1 MATTGSDLLKDAKDA
16 KIVASKKIRFYPE
29 NKQAYH
35 DALILYRRSYNLAVE
50 RFRNDDYK
58 DASGKFIN
66 MRPAIKAQV
75 KQEQKESGR
84 AYNSLVS
91 DNGTL
96 AAATTFKAVCEHNK
110 KLKGAKEGFAEISFK
125 SRKGSR
131 HSFSI
136 DRLPKGL
143 NPCVQA
149 LGKIHLT
156 EDVPAEAIGKSCVVT
171 YDKGRWFIQVQQHIE
186 LNPEI
191 QGKVRCVGVD
201 PGVRTFA
208 TCYSEKEAL
217 IAGDKVAKT
226 KLFPLMKQVDSLIS
240 QKQKILNTQK
250 GVKFLDMPQWARDR
264 IIHFNREIDRL
275 KCKKDDIVLD
285 LHNRLAFELVSNYD
299 VVFLPTFETR
309 GMVTRKDKKVRT
321 IRRNTCRQMLDLN
334 HYQFKIRL
342 KWYAKKYGK
351 HVVDCNEAYTSK
363 TRSWSGTIDEKLGSS
378 KVIKGEGF
386 TVDRDINGARN
397 VFLKCLTR

>member
-1 MATTGSDLLKDAKDA
+1 MPT
-16 KIVASKKIRFYPE
+16 
-29 NKQAYH
+29 
-35 DALILYRRSYNLAVE
+35 
-50 RFRNDDYK
+50 
-58 DASGKFIN
+58 
-66 MRPAIKAQV
+66 
-75 KQEQKESGR
+75 
-84 AYNSLVS
+84 
-91 DNGTL
+91 
-96 AAATTFKAVCEHNK
+96 
-110 KLKGAKEGFAEISFK
+110 
-125 SRKGSR
+125 
-131 HSFSI
+131 
-136 DRLPKGL
+136 
-143 NPCVQA
+143 
-149 LGKIHLT
+149 
-156 EDVPAEAIGKSCVVT
+156 EAIGKSCVIT

-217 IAGDKVAKT
+217 IAGDNVAKT

-250 GVKFLDMPQWARDR
+250 GVKFPDMPQWARDR

-334 HYQFKIRL
+334 H
-342 KWYAKKYGK
+342 
-351 HVVDCNEAYTSK
+351 
-363 TRSWSGTIDEKLGSS
+363 
-378 KVIKGEGF
+378 
-386 TVDRDINGARN
+386 
-397 VFLKCLTR
+397 

>member
-1 MATTGSDLLKDAKDA
+1 MATTGSDLLKDA

-156 EDVPAEAIGKSCVVT
+156 EDVPAEAIGKSCVIT

-217 IAGDKVAKT
+217 IAGDNVAKT

-250 GVKFLDMPQWARDR
+250 GVKFPDMPQWTRDR

-334 HYQFKIRL
+334 HYQFKKRL

>member
-1 MATTGSDLLKDAKDA
+1 
-16 KIVASKKIRFYPE
+16 
-29 NKQAYH
+29 
-35 DALILYRRSYNLAVE
+35 
-50 RFRNDDYK
+50 
-58 DASGKFIN
+58 

-156 EDVPAEAIGKSCVVT
+156 EDVPAEAIGKSCVIT

-250 GVKFLDMPQWARDR
+250 GVKFPDMPQWARDR
-264 IIHFNREIDRL
+264 IIHFKREIDRL

-342 KWYAKKYGK
+342 KWCAKKYGK

-363 TRSWSGTIDEKLGSS
+363 TQ
-378 KVIKGEGF
+378 
-386 TVDRDINGARN
+386 
-397 VFLKCLTR
+397 

>member
-1 MATTGSDLLKDAKDA
+1 MTRITPVSHSTPKNLSVSLPHSAIATTGSDLLKDAKDA
-16 KIVASKKIRFYPE
+16 KVVASKKIRFYPE
-29 NKQAYH
+29 NEQAYH

-84 AYNSLVS
+84 AYNSIVS

-96 AAATTFKAVCEHNK
+96 AAATTFKAVCKHNK
-110 KLKGAKEGFAEISFK
+110 KLKGAKESFAEISFK

-143 NPCVQA
+143 NPCIQA

-250 GVKFLDMPQWARDR
+250 GVKFPDMPQWARDR

-334 HYQFKIRL
+334 HYQ
-342 KWYAKKYGK
+342 A
-351 HVVDCNEAYTSK
+351 A
-363 TRSWSGTIDEKLGSS
+363 
-378 KVIKGEGF
+378 
-386 TVDRDINGARN
+386 
-397 VFLKCLTR
+397 